1 MALRLYLTIL
11 DFIIKYLKTPNIKWD
26 HYIIKITYLLKHI
39 INYFS
44 FSFINFLLIKT
55 NKQNANK
62 KMEISYIIKVMTQI
76 RIVSEQVS

>member
-1 MALRLYLTIL
+1 MDLRLYLTIL

-44 FSFINFLLIKT
+44 FCFMNFLLIKT
-55 NKQNANK
+55 NK